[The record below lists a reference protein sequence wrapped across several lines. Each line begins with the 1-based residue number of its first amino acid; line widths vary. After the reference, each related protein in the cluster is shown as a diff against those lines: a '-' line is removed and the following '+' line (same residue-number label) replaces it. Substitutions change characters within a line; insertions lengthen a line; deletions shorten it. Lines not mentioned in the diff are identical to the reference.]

1 MTGKESRLALVVQ
14 LLVFVELNMQNLPVT
29 HADAGVAALVAL
41 VAIVTAKVLHLPLLV
56 DSYFINREKAETR
69 T

>member
-1 MTGKESRLALVVQ
+1 MGKESRLALVVQ

-41 VAIVTAKVLHLPLLV
+41 VAIVTAKVLHLTLMV
-56 DSYFINREKAETR
+56 DSNFIDRKKAETG

>member
-1 MTGKESRLALVVQ
+1 MGKESRLALVVQ

-41 VAIVTAKVLHLPLLV
+41 VAIVTAKVLHLTLMV
-56 DSYFINREKAETR
+56 DSNFIDRKKAEAGT
-69 T
+69 